1 MQLYQDFAP
10 TPMDRVGMPVR
21 GEDNPNMY
29 DKWFVLPTMR
39 TRDSSL
45 LAESNWDAAI
55 ASLEKRGDEQADEEG
70 YDDFTTL
77 SFGHWACGWFEI
89 IVAKPLTPAAKIA
102 KDIDAALA
110 NYPVLDDADY
120 YKRESDAHHDDVYN
134 HCFDMINNIFCND
147 LDVCKLED
155 AFGQCSSDIVGVGLV
170 DGWDPHAV
178 AEKTQWNYDDRTPD
192 DEKIFD
198 ALIELSFLQIQLR
211 GGGVVRLD

>member
-21 GEDNPNMY
+21 GEKNPNMY

-55 ASLEKRGDEQADEEG
+55 AMLEKRGDKQADEDG
-70 YDDFTTL
+70 YDDYHTL
-77 SFGHWACGWFEI
+77 CFGHLACGWVEI

-110 NYPVLDDADY
+110 DYPVLDDEDY
-120 YKRESDAHHDDVYN
+120 SERTFDAHHDDVYN

-155 AFGQCSSDIVGVGLV
+155 AFGQCSSDIVDVGLV

-178 AEKTQWNYDDRTPD
+178 AEKVQWYYADRTPD
-192 DEKIFD
+192 DEEIFD
-198 ALIELSFLQIQLR
+198 ALIELSFLQIQLK
-211 GGGVVRLD
+211 GGDVVRLD